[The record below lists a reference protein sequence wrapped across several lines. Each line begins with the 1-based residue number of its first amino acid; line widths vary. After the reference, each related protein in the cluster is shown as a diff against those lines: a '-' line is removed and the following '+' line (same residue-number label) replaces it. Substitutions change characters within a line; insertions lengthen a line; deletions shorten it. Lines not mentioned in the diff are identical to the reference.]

1 MSREEE
7 SIHSRDLLVP
17 GLCLFFLLPP
27 VSKTLQ
33 PTVIFQLG
41 WFPIRLSSHIEHP
54 NSLWSVCE
62 APFTHAITFNTP
74 GSFPA
79 TPCHLPLSTPR
90 KTHHRQ
96 FLRHIK
102 PFNCLGPLHLLF
114 PLPGILSLTPF
125 FSWLVSHHE
134 GSFRCH
140 PSKRPSLPTL
150 LEADFSQLF
159 FVTSSYFAS
168 FKAPMIITY
177 KSILRLFNFFFFLVL
192 CHPSYSS
199 MM

>member
-7 SIHSRDLLVP
+7 SIHSP
-17 GLCLFFLLPP
+17 SFFLLRP

-41 WFPIRLSSHIEHP
+41 WWSQLFPIRLSSHIEHP

-62 APFTHAITFNTP
+62 APFTYVITFNTP

-102 PFNCLGPLHLLF
+102 PFNCLGPLHLLL

-125 FSWLVSHHE
+125 FSWLVPHHE

-140 PSKRPSLPTL
+140 PSKRSSLTTL
-150 LEADFSQLF
+150 LEADSSQLF

-168 FKAPMIITY
+168 FRAPMIITC
-177 KSILRLFNFFFFLVL
+177 KSILCLFNFFFFFGLVSPKL
-192 CHPSYSS
+192 
-199 MM
+199 